1 VNRERCAAAVSDPA
15 LLATDLAHY
24 LVAKGVPFRAAH
36 HAVGAVVKLAEKNSV
51 RLDQLPLRR
60 CRRSTAAFGADWA
73 GVFNLGRAMA
83 KRAGTGMPGP
93 AQMKRQFAALDEN
106 AERVGRSG

>member
-1 VNRERCAAAVSDPA
+1 
-15 LLATDLAHY
+15 
-24 LVAKGVPFRAAH
+24 VPFRTAH

-51 RLDQLPLRR
+51 RLDQLPLEEVQKMH
-60 CRRSTAAFGADWA
+60 AAFGADWA

-93 AQMKRQFAALDEN
+93 AQVKRQFARWTKTLK
-106 AERVGRSG
+106 G